1 MTPEV
6 TKIGNKLFDKVELGS
21 QKVELAIADKLK
33 VELKNYSN
41 LISNYGKELD
51 NYFVPIRSLEK
62 LITELKGTSANVV
75 KIAQD
80 LRKQED
86 LISSEIDNVKKKINQ
101 TENDL
106 GIKIDINQLV
116 DLSNLQSS
124 NTLSSNIQNDAN
136 SFVKY
141 VNTLQKPTI

>member
-6 TKIGNKLFDKVELGS
+6 TKIGNKLFDKVELES